1 MRAPDTGTTTRRLV
15 AAVENVGE
23 AIEIVDSE
31 HRIVFVN
38 RRWVDLTGYTE
49 AEAVGRSPGEL
60 LRSDAH
66 PPAYYREIEAELAA
80 GRPWRGYLV
89 SARKDGTLIPQ
100 TLSVTP
106 ILDAAGRLDSIVAVR
121 HDLTDQIAAE
131 QRLRESEERYA
142 LAAMGANDGLWDWKL
157 PDDEAYYSE
166 RWCKIVGDDRPG
178 FTGGRHDWLE
188 RVHPDDLG
196 RLREQIDD
204 HFGHRAPHFE
214 SEHRLRHSDGSF
226 RWVHARG
233 LAFRGPD
240 GAALRFAGSLTDITQ
255 RKHSE
260 SMLYFAAAHDGLT
273 RLPNRNLFRDR
284 VGQALERIRRNS
296 GRKLA
301 VLYLDLD
308 GFKQVN
314 DGLGHHMGDR
324 LLVSVA
330 RRLEGCVRAVD
341 TVSRL
346 GGDEFGL
353 LLEDLAT
360 GEEAAAAAAR
370 IERAL
375 STPFEIEGHHIFIS
389 GSIGVVCCDDDS
401 TVDQLLRD
409 ADSAMYEVRTRGRGG
424 HHVIDAASRARRA
437 RRNRLGD
444 ALRKCVEVEGIEV
457 QYQPVVSLVTGQ
469 VRGLE
474 ALARWTHPQ
483 HGAVPPS
490 EFVPLAEEMGLV
502 DRLGDQVLRDACRRA
517 AAWLRDHPRDQFSVN
532 VNVSP
537 RQFRDPHFVE
547 RVAQVQAMSGLRP
560 GVLGLEI
567 TEAVLV
573 DRPDVVG
580 AMLTDLRNMGVRLVL
595 DDFGTGFSSLSLLRR
610 FPVHAI
616 KIDHSFVNALEHDAT
631 TLHIV
636 RGIVSLAHA
645 LGMVV
650 IAEGVETREH
660 VATLRGL
667 GCDLGQGWLFSRA
680 AAAFDVPRLMGERL
694 LVED

>member
-1 MRAPDTGTTTRRLV
+1 MAPRLV

-23 AIEIVDSE
+23 AIEIVDSQ
-31 HRIVFVN
+31 HHILFVN
-38 RRWVDLTGYTE
+38 RRWTELTGYTFE
-49 AEAVGRSPGEL
+49 EAVGRTPAEL
-60 LRSDAH
+60 LRSGAH
-66 PPAYYREIEAELAA
+66 APEYFAAMEAELSA
-80 GRPWRGYLV
+80 GRAWRGYLV

-100 TLSVTP
+100 TISIKP
-106 ILDAAGRLDSIVAVR
+106 ILADDGTLDSLVAVR
-121 HDLTDQIAAE
+121 HDLSEQIAAD

-142 LAAMGANDGLWDWKL
+142 LAAMGANDGLWDWKI
-157 PDDEAYYSE
+157 PDDEVYFSE
-166 RWCKIVGDDRPG
+166 RWCKIVGEDRHG
-178 FTGGRHDWLE
+178 FTGNSEAWLG
-188 RVHPDDLG
+188 RVHPDDAA
-196 RLREQIDD
+196 RLKEQIAD
-204 HFGHRAPHFE
+204 HIDLRAPHFE
-214 SEHRLRHSDGSF
+214 SEHRLRHTDGSY
-226 RWVHARG
+226 RWVLARG
-233 LAFRGPD
+233 LAFRGPE
-240 GAALRFAGSLTDITQ
+240 GQALRFAGSLTDVTQ

-273 RLPNRNLFRDR
+273 SLPNRNLFRDR
-284 VGQALERIRRNS
+284 VGQALERVRRNE
-296 GRKLA
+296 GRRLA

-308 GFKQVN
+308 GFKHVN

-353 LLEDLAT
+353 LLEDL
-360 GEEAAAAAAR
+360 GNNDEAVTAAAR

-375 STPFEIEGHHIFIS
+375 STPFEIEGHHVFIS

-401 TVDQLLRD
+401 TVEQLLRD

-424 HHVIDAASRARRA
+424 HHVIDAASRERRA
-437 RRNRLGD
+437 RRSRLGG
-444 ALRKCVEVEGIEV
+444 ALRRSVEVEGLDV
-457 QYQPVVSLVTGQ
+457 HYQPVVSLVTGQ

-474 ALARWTHPQ
+474 ALTRWTHPQ

-490 EFVPLAEEMGLV
+490 EFVPLAEEMGLI
-502 DRLGDQVLRDACRRA
+502 DRLGHQVLRDACRRA
-517 AAWLRDHPRDQFSVN
+517 AGWLHEHPRDQFFVN

-580 AMLTDLRNMGVRLVL
+580 AMLNDLRNMGVRLVL

-616 KIDHSFVNALEHDAT
+616 KIDHSFVGALDHDAT

-660 VATLRGL
+660 VVTLRGL
-667 GCDLGQGWLFSRA
+667 GCDLGQGWLFSPA
-680 AAAFDVPRLMGERL
+680 TPAHDVARLLGERL
-694 LVED
+694 LRDD